1 LQFQLDGFWIYL
13 GAASVSNSFLIKHQN
28 LYQTFDMLGF
38 EMFAVRCH
46 TQHKENRTPHIN
58 EIPTLSIN
66 DSPEN
71 SAGAESYFG
80 ELLCFQM

>member
-1 LQFQLDGFWIYL
+1 
-13 GAASVSNSFLIKHQN
+13 
-28 LYQTFDMLGF
+28 MLGF